1 MNPTDNT
8 AVVEETNMPPSARTV
23 PLELEHLIRRVTEIP
38 TLPSTVARILEVSG
52 SETSSAVDLAKVIY
66 FDQALAAKVL
76 RIANSPFY
84 GFSRKVKT
92 LEHATVILGFRD
104 IRNMALAMSV
114 FSSFFAGGNNHSRFD
129 RIRFWEHS
137 LSCGLG
143 AKVIAEEAGLNK
155 TELFVAGLIH
165 DLGKVVLDRYNQE
178 GFLEVLEAATG
189 RHLAWEEA
197 ERAVLG
203 YTHADLAARLL
214 EIWKFPPEL
223 GRPVAYH
230 HRPWDDAEEP
240 QRSAVLYLADILTRS
255 QGLPDYQH
263 QPQPAGEEVKA
274 ALGRCAELGLNLPLS
289 FLVSYG
295 GRLKGEADGM
305 QDYLNCIITFEM
317 VP

>member
-1 MNPTDNT
+1 MS
-8 AVVEETNMPPSARTV
+8 AVQNAAEASDEVERASVV
-23 PLELEHLIRRVTEIP
+23 PMELEHLIRRVTEVP

-52 SETSSAVDLAKVIY
+52 SETSSAADLAKVIY

-92 LEHATVILGFRD
+92 IEHATVILGFRD

-114 FSSFFAGGNNHSRFD
+114 FGSFFAGAASTRFD

-165 DLGKVVLDRYNQE
+165 DLGKVVLDRYDRD
-178 GFLEVLEAATG
+178 GFLEVLEAATS

-197 ERAVLG
+197 EREVLG
-203 YTHADLAARLL
+203 FTHADVATRLL
-214 EIWKFPPEL
+214 EFWKFPPEL
-223 GRPVAYH
+223 ARPVAYH
-230 HRPWDDAEEP
+230 HRPWDDDQEP
-240 QRSAVLYLADILTRS
+240 QRSAVIYLADVLTRS

-263 QPQPAGEEVKA
+263 QPQPGGEEVKA
-274 ALGRCAELGLNLPLS
+274 AMNRCAEMGLSLPLS
-289 FLVSYG
+289 FLVRYG